1 MSDYAIEIS
10 GNQPYY
16 VEVDNSSLQEIVN
29 LTISKDND
37 VNVEVDNSNIQ
48 EIVNLT
54 ISKDNDVNVDVSTS
68 NTFITFEMPSG
79 YPIEATSGNLSYL
92 RVSDLGTY
100 IQSFIPQQSGIS
112 INGGTP

>member
-1 MSDYAIEIS
+1 MSDYIIEIS

-16 VEVDNSSLQEIVN
+16 I
-29 LTISKDND
+29 
-37 VNVEVDNSNIQ
+37 EVDNSNIQ

-92 RVSDLGTY
+92 RVSGLIDYVDQT
-100 IQSFIPQQSGIS
+100 SSGSMENHILQYHMTPVGYT
-112 INGGTP
+112 NLDGGTP

>member
-1 MSDYAIEIS
+1 MSEYTIEIS

-16 VEVDNSSLQEIVN
+16 
-29 LTISKDND
+29 
-37 VNVEVDNSNIQ
+37 VEVDNSNIQ

-79 YPIEATSGNLSYL
+79 YPREATSGDLPYS

>member
-1 MSDYAIEIS
+1 MSDYTIEIS

-16 VEVDNSSLQEIVN
+16 
-29 LTISKDND
+29 
-37 VNVEVDNSNIQ
+37 VEVDNSNIQ

-54 ISKDNDVNVDVSTS
+54 ISKDNDVNVEVSTS
-68 NTFITFEMPSG
+68 NTFITFEMASG
-79 YPIEATSGNLSYL
+79 YPIEATSGDLPYS